1 MTFQGSRR
9 TYRSTTREDSPQSD
23 LRKMAQRFLSTQEH
37 HPLDLLSGGDE
48 WAGILA
54 IEEWNQG
61 W

>member
-1 MTFQGSRR
+1 MGAAGRI
-9 TYRSTTREDSPQSD
+9 STTREDSPQSD
-23 LRKMAQRFLSTQEH
+23 LRKMAQRFFSTQEH

>member
-1 MTFQGSRR
+1 LNDLP
-9 TYRSTTREDSPQSD
+9 REPQDLSLNDSG
-23 LRKMAQRFLSTQEH
+23 RFAVGLEKNGAAVLSTQEH